1 MVAVQTDTI
10 SVVIVEDFK
19 LTRVGLRCALN
30 SNEDIEVIGE
40 SENANDGLSIIAKN
54 TPDVVLMDLGL
65 PGMNGLEAT
74 EKIQSYVN
82 EGKICSKNLNV
93 VFISACVDQES
104 NFDQLKQRDPIAKEF
119 LLKPVKKSKIEEILK
134 KYYY

>member
-1 MVAVQTDTI
+1 MP
-10 SVVIVEDFK
+10 F
-19 LTRVGLRCALN
+19 
-30 SNEDIEVIGE
+30 
-40 SENANDGLSIIAKN
+40 
-54 TPDVVLMDLGL
+54 
-65 PGMNGLEAT
+65 MNGLEAT

-134 KYYY
+134 KYYYYEG